1 MKISKSKRENQM
13 KETQENNHFRIPTSF
28 LLIGVCVS
36 LTSPVIAA
44 KWFEVEQE
52 DRVVTVGATGT
63 VESANELS
71 VGVPATDSWRLRLGE
86 LVEEGTR
93 VRKGTT
99 LFSIES
105 SSQQR
110 DLEQLEGQLQ
120 VRKGEV
126 ETNKERNLQVIEQE
140 KLDLANLESEADKA
154 NRRAELPASVVP
166 GIEYKKLVEQK
177 RLANI
182 LYQRGLTRKEMSE
195 RSRELEKE
203 ALDRQIKRLEAD
215 IEQRK
220 QEMASFTV
228 RSTIE
233 GLAIVGVGW
242 QGEKLQTGD
251 RVGPGRPVVTV
262 VDDSNILV
270 RGVVREQAAARLAV
284 GQRAIVES
292 DALAGS
298 ELVGKLTSVG
308 NTVRRKSQRSPI
320 MVRDFTVEFDED
332 YSHILD
338 LKTSVHVI
346 IEVDVQEGAL
356 AVPKEALV
364 YREGKPGVVTSR
376 EWTPVELGNASGSF
390 FIVLGGLNA
399 GDKVR
404 L

>member
-1 MKISKSKRENQM
+1 MNGS
-13 KETQENNHFRIPTSF
+13 TQLHHVYGAKYGRAMRTRFPL
-28 LLIGVCVS
+28 LLIGVCS
-36 LTSPVIAA
+36 CLAFPALAA
-44 KWFEVEQE
+44 TWYEIEEE
-52 DRVVTVGATGT
+52 DRVVTVAATGT

-71 VGVPATDSWRLRLGE
+71 VGVPATDSWRLRLAS

-93 VRKGTT
+93 VRKGQT
-99 LFSIES
+99 LFSIEN

-126 ETNKERNLQVIEQE
+126 ETNKERNLQIIEQE

-177 RLANI
+177 RLANL
-182 LYQRGLTRKEMSE
+182 LYERGLTRKKMSE
-195 RSRELEKE
+195 RSRELQKE
-203 ALDRQIKRLEAD
+203 ALDRQIQRLEAD

-220 QEMASFTV
+220 QEMASFNVT
-228 RSTIE
+228 STID

-242 QGEKLQTGD
+242 QGEKLQSGD

-262 VDDSNILV
+262 VDDENILV
-270 RGVVREQAAARLAV
+270 RGVVREQAAAKLAV

-298 ELVGKLTSVG
+298 ELVGRVTSVG

-332 YSHILD
+332 YAHILD
-338 LKTSVHVI
+338 LKTSVHVT
-346 IEVDVQEGAL
+346 IEVDVQEGAI

-364 YREGKPGVVTSR
+364 YKEGKPGVVTSGA
-376 EWTPVELGNASGSF
+376 WTPVELGNASGGF
-390 FIVLGGLNA
+390 FIVLSGLNV
-399 GDKVR
+399 GDRVR

>member
-1 MKISKSKRENQM
+1 MNRS
-13 KETQENNHFRIPTSF
+13 TQLHYVNGAKYCSAMRTRIPR
-28 LLIGVCVS
+28 LLIVGVCS
-36 LTSPVIAA
+36 CLSFPALAA
-44 KWFEVEQE
+44 TWYEIEEE
-52 DRVVTVGATGT
+52 DRVVTVAATGT

-71 VGVPATDSWRLRLGE
+71 VGVPATDSWRLRLAS

-93 VRKGTT
+93 VRKGQT
-99 LFSIES
+99 LFSIEN

-126 ETNKERNLQVIEQE
+126 ETNKERNLQIIEQE

-177 RLANI
+177 RLANL
-182 LYQRGLTRKEMSE
+182 LYERGLTRKKMSE
-195 RSRELEKE
+195 RSRELQKE
-203 ALDRQIKRLEAD
+203 ALDRQIQRLEAD

-220 QEMASFTV
+220 QEMASFNVT
-228 RSTIE
+228 STID

-242 QGEKLQTGD
+242 QGEKLQSGD

-262 VDDSNILV
+262 VDDESILV
-270 RGVVREQAAARLAV
+270 RGVVREQAAAKLAV

-298 ELVGKLTSVG
+298 ELVGRVTSVG

-338 LKTSVHVI
+338 LKTSVHVT
-346 IEVDVQEGAL
+346 IEVDVQERAI

-364 YREGKPGVVTSR
+364 YKEGKPGVVTSGA
-376 EWTPVELGNASGSF
+376 WTPVELGNASGGF
-390 FIVLGGLNA
+390 FIVLSGLNV
-399 GDKVR
+399 GDRVR